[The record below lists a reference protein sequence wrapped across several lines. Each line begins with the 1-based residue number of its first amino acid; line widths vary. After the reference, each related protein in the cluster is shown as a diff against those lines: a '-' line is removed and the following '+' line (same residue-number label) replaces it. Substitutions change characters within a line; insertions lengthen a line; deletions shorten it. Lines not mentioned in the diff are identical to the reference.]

1 MGCIALASSKSIR
14 QKVNRLSKPKAIFAL
29 LFAVCFIA
37 DVAASWYLALKKR
50 RGDKTFNFRDGY
62 DFCVN
67 DLIDSPGVESMS
79 EFIQHGNVSCLEH
92 CQHVSY
98 YSYLICRLLRL
109 DYRSAAR
116 GGLLHDYFLYD
127 WHYNAPCRWHGF
139 KHPYIALANAK
150 RDFELSDTECDIIE
164 KHMWPLTLPL
174 PKCKESFIV
183 SFVDKC
189 CTVIEVISSKANKS
203 ISID

>member
-1 MGCIALASSKSIR
+1 MAVSKSVSSNSKRAQTKAIVVALLAVLFAADVLSWCIA
-14 QKVNRLSKPKAIFAL
+14 F
-29 LFAVCFIA
+29 
-37 DVAASWYLALKKR
+37 KKR
-50 RGDKTFNFRDGY
+50 RRDKARRLRDGY
-62 DFCVN
+62 EECVS
-67 DLIDSPGVESMS
+67 DLVESPGVESMS

-98 YSYLICRLLRL
+98 YSYVICKRLRL

-139 KHPYIALANAK
+139 KHPYIALENAK
-150 RDFELSDTECDIIE
+150 RDFELTDTECDIIE

-174 PKCKESFIV
+174 PRCWESFIV
-183 SFVDKC
+183 SCVDKI
-189 CTVIEVISSKANKS
+189 CTVTEVFSSKAQKAFNT
-203 ISID
+203 D